1 MTIGNL
7 DTADKMEQAYEAVKG
22 MDASFETMIEKVS
35 VEMIGDN
42 GESNIIIE
50 KNLLK

>member
-7 DTADKMEQAYEAVKG
+7 DTADKMEQAYETVKD
-22 MDASFETMIEKVS
+22 MDTSFETIIEKVS
-35 VEMIGDN
+35 VEMIGNN

-50 KNLLK
+50 KSLR